1 MRADREIS
9 EMDIIE
15 REYMLKVWRQ
25 AQSFANDYNKERDF
39 IYWDE
44 MEEVLRGFASWF
56 NHESELNYILS
67 ELEQKKHVLANKSQ
81 EVENEEQKERDEI

>member
-1 MRADREIS
+1 MRADREIRD
-9 EMDIIE
+9 MDYIE
-15 REYMLKVWRQ
+15 REYMLQVWRR
-25 AQSFANDYNKERDF
+25 AQSFANDYNKERDL

-56 NHESELNYILS
+56 NHESELNYILL

-81 EVENEEQKERDEI
+81 EVESEEHEDER

>member
-1 MRADREIS
+1 MRADKEINA
-9 EMDIIE
+9 MDSIE
-15 REYMLKVWRQ
+15 REFMLRAWRR

-56 NHESELNYILS
+56 NHESDLNYILL
-67 ELEQKKHVLANKSQ
+67 ELEQKKHVLVTKSQ
-81 EVENEEQKERDEI
+81 EVESEEHEDAD